1 MKAKSTTLRGEARTN
16 GPIEQKGNIM
26 LTWTTP
32 VYQLAATA
40 TNRFHDLTEHEF
52 MLMCGTA
59 SGHAIAFGPSL
70 AGSGAAPLPAQPPVE
85 IRAVAV
91 KKSLKHV
98 GIVLR
103 EPPYIGWAFRYH
115 KGR

>member
-1 MKAKSTTLRGEARTN
+1 MGNGLRIIRDFISRRQLPLLAMKAKSATLRGEARTN

-40 TNRFHDLTEHEF
+40 TNRFHDLPEHEF

-59 SGHAIAFGPSL
+59 SGHAISFGLLWPVAERHRCPHS
-70 AGSGAAPLPAQPPVE
+70 PP
-85 IRAVAV
+85 
-91 KKSLKHV
+91 
-98 GIVLR
+98 
-103 EPPYIGWAFRYH
+103 
-115 KGR
+115 